1 MLKMKN
7 SLSVIVTFV
16 SLFFVYTSNSQILEP
31 IKWDIKVDSSFFDNK
46 QSLNLIFKPTTEL
59 GWYIYSSDND
69 PNSGPR
75 TEFEFN
81 SNKTYKLKGD
91 IVPKNVKTKFDE
103 VWDSEVRYLDNSG
116 YFLQTVD
123 PIEDNI
129 SISGF
134 ISYQVCSEIEKMCIP
149 LEKDFIFFND
159 IQSVSQDFNE
169 DLLAFEEEKSLLSFI
184 LFSFFAGFL
193 AILTPCVFPMI
204 PLTVSYFANKKN
216 NKKPFLDAF
225 VFGLSIIIIFTFLG
239 IFLSMLMGPQ
249 SANELATSW
258 IPNILF
264 FLLFVAFGLS
274 LIGFYELTIPSSFIT
289 SIDKKSQ
296 QGGFVGI
303 FFMAFTLVLVSFSCT
318 GPLVGSILVQSASGL
333 QIKPVLGMLSFSLAF
348 SLPFTFLAIFPQ
360 KLQSL
365 PKSGSWMVTLRVI
378 LGFVAIAFSLKFLS
392 VVDKAYHFNILN
404 RDIFLI
410 IWSFLFLVL
419 ALYLIGFIK
428 LPDGAIKNKSY
439 KTKVLSALF
448 GVLSIYF
455 ISGLFGNR
463 LSYFAAYLPPVQ
475 SSYIDI
481 TSFSRKPFFDDE
493 RGSVIR
499 NVKYSDILKLPHNL
513 QGFFDYDQAIQY
525 AKKENKPVLLD
536 FTGHGCVNCRDIES
550 RVWPD
555 ERVRDY
561 LNNKY
566 VLLSLYVDDKTE
578 LSREQWYTSKYDSKI
593 KKTLGKQNADFQ
605 ITRFNNNA
613 QPFYVIL
620 DPFSGKVIY
629 KPWGYELDIENYLSH
644 LSNGIKIFYDR

>member
-1 MLKMKN
+1 MKN

-31 IKWDIKVDSSFFDNK
+31 IKWDIKVDSSFFDTK
-46 QSLNLIFKPTTEL
+46 KSLNLIFKPTTEL

-91 IVPKNVKTKFDE
+91 LVPKNVKTKFDE

-159 IQSVSQDFNE
+159 TQSVPQDFNE

-258 IPNILF
+258 IPNIIF

-274 LIGFYELTIPSSFIT
+274 LIGFYELTVPSSFIT

-296 QGGFVGI
+296 QGGFIGI

-392 VVDKAYHFNILN
+392 VVDKAYHFNVLN

-410 IWSFLFLVL
+410 IWSLLFLIL

-428 LPDGAIKNKSY
+428 LPDGVIKNKSY
-439 KTKVLSALF
+439 KTKALSALF

-475 SSYIDI
+475 STYIDI
-481 TSFSRKPFFDDE
+481 TSFSRKPFFDVE
-493 RGSVIR
+493 RGSVLR